1 MRFKFTILISD
12 IIAITVAFFVTFIF
26 RYKLNIFSNEAELY
40 VFDILIP
47 AVVLS
52 LFWII
57 LFFYYGLYQFPVAP
71 SRTDENLKVLK
82 ATFYGVIILFI
93 ITFDLY
99 KPLSITRITLLFYW
113 LALMFFTILGRSFL
127 ISFRRRRLENGI
139 GLSNVLIVGWNPF
152 AFNIFD
158 KIEKF
163 PALGYRVIGFI
174 SLNYSQNNGKKYKG
188 KEVIGSIDLLPQLI
202 KDNNIGELVIAFET
216 SNHKRLLDVIDRV
229 GNMDVG
235 LKIIPDMYDI
245 ISGQART
252 NQIYG
257 FPLIDIFPRLMP
269 NWEKVIKRFID
280 VFMSVFA
287 LIFFLPFLLFFGLL
301 IKIDSVGPIFYHQKR
316 VGKNGKEFK
325 IFKLRTMVVDAEKKS
340 GPVWSQKDDPRITR
354 IGRLLRRIR
363 LDEIPQF
370 INVLEGHM
378 SIVGPRPERPNFV
391 DEFSKK
397 IPLYKH
403 RLKMKPGITGWA
415 QIKHKYDE
423 SLDDVKEKL
432 QYDLYYLENMSLRL
446 DFKIILNTISIV
458 FSAKGQ

>member
-12 IIAITVAFFVTFIF
+12 IIATFVAFFVTFIF

-40 VFDILIP
+40 FFDILIP

-82 ATFYGVIILFI
+82 ATFYGVMILFI

-99 KPLSITRITLLFYW
+99 RPLSITRITLLFYW
-113 LALMFFTILGRSFL
+113 LSLMFFAILSRSFL

-163 PALGYRVIGFI
+163 PALGYRVIGFV
-174 SLNYSQNNGKKYKG
+174 SLNYTQNNGKKYKN
-188 KEVIGSIDLLPQLI
+188 KEVIGGIDSLPQLI
-202 KDNNIGELVIAFET
+202 EDNNISELVIAFET

-280 VFMSVFA
+280 IFMSVFA
-287 LIFFLPFLLFFGLL
+287 LIIFLPFLLFFGLL
-301 IKIDSVGPIFYHQKR
+301 IKIDSKGPIFYHQKR
-316 VGKNGKEFK
+316 IGKNGKEFR
-325 IFKLRTMVVDAEKKS
+325 IFKLRTMIVDAEKKS
-340 GPVWSQKDDPRITR
+340 GPIWSQKDDPRITR
-354 IGRLLRRIR
+354 MGRLLRKIR

-378 SIVGPRPERPNFV
+378 SIVGPRPERPIFV
-391 DEFSKK
+391 DEFSQK

-423 SLDDVKEKL
+423 SLDDVKEKV

-446 DFKIILNTISIV
+446 DFKIILNTINIV

>member
-40 VFDILIP
+40 FFDILIP

>member
-40 VFDILIP
+40 FFDILIP
-47 AVVLS
+47 AVVLL

-93 ITFDLY
+93 ITFNLY

-113 LALMFFTILGRSFL
+113 LALMFFIILGRSFL

-188 KEVIGSIDLLPQLI
+188 KEVIGSIDSLPQLI

-280 VFMSVFA
+280 IFMSVFA

-354 IGRLLRRIR
+354 IGRILRRIR

>member
-12 IIAITVAFFVTFIF
+12 IIAITVAFFITFIF

-40 VFDILIP
+40 FFDILIP

-93 ITFDLY
+93 ITFNLY

-127 ISFRRRRLENGI
+127 ISFRRRRLEKGI

-188 KEVIGSIDLLPQLI
+188 KEVIGSIDSLPQLI

-280 VFMSVFA
+280 IFISVFA

-301 IKIDSVGPIFYHQKR
+301 IKIDSVGPAFYHQKR
-316 VGKNGKEFK
+316 VGKNEKEFR

-340 GPVWSQKDDPRITR
+340 GPIWSQKDDPRITR
-354 IGRLLRRIR
+354 IGRILRRIR

>member
-1 MRFKFTILISD
+1 MRLKFTVLVSD
-12 IIAITVAFFVTFIF
+12 IIATLVAFFVTFIF

-40 VFDILIP
+40 FFDILIP
-47 AVVLS
+47 AVVLL

-113 LALMFFTILGRSFL
+113 LSLMFFTILSRSFI
-127 ISFRRRRLENGI
+127 ISFRRKRLENGI

-158 KIEKF
+158 KIKKF

-174 SLNYSQNNGKKYKG
+174 SLNYTQNIGKQYKG
-188 KEVIGSIDLLPQLI
+188 KEVIGGVDSLPQLI
-202 KDNNIGELVIAFET
+202 ENNNISELVIAFET
-216 SNHKRLLDVIDRV
+216 SEHKRLLDVIDQV
-229 GNMDVG
+229 GSMDVG

-269 NWEKVIKRFID
+269 NWEKVVKRIID
-280 VFMSVFA
+280 IVISVFA
-287 LIFFLPFLLFFGLL
+287 LIFFLPFMLVFGLL
-301 IKIDSVGPIFYHQKR
+301 IKIDSKGPMFYHQER
-316 VGKNGKEFK
+316 VGKNSKVFK
-325 IFKLRTMVVDAEKKS
+325 IFKLRTMVVNAEKKS

-354 IGRLLRRIR
+354 VGRLLRRIR

-378 SIVGPRPERPNFV
+378 SIVGPRPERPIFV
-391 DEFSKK
+391 NEFSKK

-446 DFKIILNTISIV
+446 DFKIILNTMTTI

>member
-12 IIAITVAFFVTFIF
+12 IIAITVAFFITFIF
-26 RYKLNIFSNEAELY
+26 RYKLNVFSNEAELY
-40 VFDILIP
+40 FFDILIP

-93 ITFDLY
+93 ITFNLY

-127 ISFRRRRLENGI
+127 ISFRRRRLEKGI

-188 KEVIGSIDLLPQLI
+188 KEVIGGIDSLPQLI

-280 VFMSVFA
+280 IFMSVFA

-301 IKIDSVGPIFYHQKR
+301 IKIDSVGPAFYHQKR
-316 VGKNGKEFK
+316 VGKNEKEFR

-340 GPVWSQKDDPRITR
+340 GPIWSQKDDPRITR
-354 IGRLLRRIR
+354 IGRILRRIR

-446 DFKIILNTISIV
+446 DFKIILNTIFIV

>member
-40 VFDILIP
+40 FFDILIP

-93 ITFDLY
+93 ITFNLY

-188 KEVIGSIDLLPQLI
+188 KEVIGSIDSLPQLI

-280 VFMSVFA
+280 IFMSVFA

-301 IKIDSVGPIFYHQKR
+301 IKIDSVGPTFYHQKR

-340 GPVWSQKDDPRITR
+340 GPIWSQKDDPRITR
-354 IGRLLRRIR
+354 IGRILRRIR

>member
-12 IIAITVAFFVTFIF
+12 IITITVAFFITFIF

-40 VFDILIP
+40 FFDILIP

-82 ATFYGVIILFI
+82 TTFYGVIILFI
-93 ITFDLY
+93 ITFNLY

-188 KEVIGSIDLLPQLI
+188 KEVIGSIDSLPQLI

-229 GNMDVG
+229 GNMNVG

-280 VFMSVFA
+280 IFMSVFA

-316 VGKNGKEFK
+316 VGKNGKEFR

-340 GPVWSQKDDPRITR
+340 GPIWSQKDDSRITR
-354 IGRLLRRIR
+354 IGRILRRIR

>member
-12 IIAITVAFFVTFIF
+12 IITITVAFFITFIF

-40 VFDILIP
+40 FFDILIP

-82 ATFYGVIILFI
+82 TTFYGVIILFI
-93 ITFDLY
+93 ITFNLY

-188 KEVIGSIDLLPQLI
+188 KEVIGSIDSLPQLI

-229 GNMDVG
+229 GNMNVG

-280 VFMSVFA
+280 IFMSVFA
-287 LIFFLPFLLFFGLL
+287 LVFFLPFLLFLGLL

-316 VGKNGKEFK
+316 VGKNGKEFR

-340 GPVWSQKDDPRITR
+340 GPIWSQKDDSRITR
-354 IGRLLRRIR
+354 IGRILRRIR

>member
-26 RYKLNIFSNEAELY
+26 RYKLNVFSNEAELY
-40 VFDILIP
+40 FFDILIP

-82 ATFYGVIILFI
+82 ATFYGIIILFI

-99 KPLSITRITLLFYW
+99 KPLSITRVTLLFYW

-188 KEVIGSIDLLPQLI
+188 KEVIGSIDSLPQLI

-280 VFMSVFA
+280 IFMSVFA

-301 IKIDSVGPIFYHQKR
+301 IKIDSVGPAFYHQKR
-316 VGKNGKEFK
+316 VGKNEKEFR

-340 GPVWSQKDDPRITR
+340 GPIWSQKDDPRITR
-354 IGRLLRRIR
+354 IGRILRRIR

>member
-1 MRFKFTILISD
+1 MRFKLTILASD
-12 IIAITVAFFVTFIF
+12 IIATISAFFITFIF

-40 VFDILIP
+40 FLDILIP

-52 LFWII
+52 FFWII
-57 LFFYYGLYQFPVAP
+57 FFYYYGMYHFPVAP
-71 SRTDENLKVLK
+71 SRTDENFRVIKT
-82 ATFYGVIILFI
+82 TFYGIILLFI
-93 ITFDLY
+93 LTFNFY
-99 KPLSITRITLLFYW
+99 QPFSITRIVLLFYW
-113 LALMFFTILGRSFL
+113 FSLMFLIIFGRSFL
-127 ISFRRRRLENGI
+127 ISFRRRRLKR
-139 GLSNVLIVGWNPF
+139 GLGLTNVLIVGWNPF
-152 AFNIFD
+152 GFNIYD
-158 KIEKF
+158 KIIKF
-163 PALGYRVIGFI
+163 PALGYRVIGFV
-174 SLNYSQNNGKKYKG
+174 SLNSVKDNGNDYKG
-188 KEVIGSIDLLPQLI
+188 KEVLGGIDSLPQLI
-202 KDNNIGELVIAFET
+202 KDNNIRELVIAFET
-216 SNHKRLLDVIDRV
+216 SNHERLLDVIDSV

-257 FPLIDIFPRLMP
+257 FPLIDIFPKLMP
-269 NWEKVIKRFID
+269 SWEKVIKRTID
-280 VFMSVFA
+280 ISISIFA
-287 LIFFLPFLLFFGLL
+287 LVLFIPLVIFLWII
-301 IKIDSVGPIFYHQKR
+301 IKLDSKGPVFYHQNR
-316 VGKNGKEFK
+316 SGKDGKPFK

-340 GPVWSQKDDPRITR
+340 GPVWSQKNDPRITR
-354 IGRLLRRIR
+354 VGRILRMTR

-370 INVLEGHM
+370 INVLEGKM
-378 SIVGPRPERPNFV
+378 SIVGPRPERPIFV
-391 DEFSKK
+391 EEFSKE

-432 QYDLYYLENMSLRL
+432 QYDLYYLENMSLKL

>member
-26 RYKLNIFSNEAELY
+26 RYKLNVFSYEAELY
-40 VFDILIP
+40 FFDILIP

-93 ITFDLY
+93 ITFNLY

-188 KEVIGSIDLLPQLI
+188 KEVIGSIDSLPQLI

-280 VFMSVFA
+280 IFMSVFA

-301 IKIDSVGPIFYHQKR
+301 IKIDSVGPAFYHQKR
-316 VGKNGKEFK
+316 VGKNEKEFR

-340 GPVWSQKDDPRITR
+340 GPIWSQKDDPRITR
-354 IGRLLRRIR
+354 IGRILRRIR